1 MVVAPSRAGNLPAEL
16 TSFVGRRREVAEVR
30 RLLSMSR
37 LVTLTGVGGVGKT
50 RLALR
55 AASEFRRAFEAI
67 WLVDLAGL
75 TDPSL
80 VAQTV
85 AATVGLRDRSARAP
99 LSVLSDFLAPQ
110 RVLLVLDNCEHLL
123 DACAVLADA
132 LLRQHRSCESWRPAG
147 SRCASTVSSPWRSR
161 YAATQQ
167 DYPIG

>member
-1 MVVAPSRAGNLPAEL
+1 MVVMAWGPDGNVAAEL
-16 TSFVGRRREVAEVR
+16 TSFVGGRGEVGEVR
-30 RLLSMSR
+30 RLLAMSR

-55 AASEFRRAFEAI
+55 AASEFRRAFDGI

-85 AATVGLRDRSARAP
+85 AATVGLRDQSARAP

-110 RVLLVLDNCEHLL
+110 RALLLPATSEHLL
-123 DACAVLADA
+123 HPSPVL
-132 LLRQHRSCESWRPAG
+132 PAP
-147 SRCASTVSSPWRSR
+147 TF
-161 YAATQQ
+161 
-167 DYPIG
+167 